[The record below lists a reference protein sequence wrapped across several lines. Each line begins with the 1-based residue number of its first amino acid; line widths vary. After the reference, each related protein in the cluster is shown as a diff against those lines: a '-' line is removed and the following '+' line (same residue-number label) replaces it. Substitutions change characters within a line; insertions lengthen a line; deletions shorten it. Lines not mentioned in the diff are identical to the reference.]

1 MISRFSSLAIA
12 ATLAAAPFAA
22 TAAQAAEVN
31 AGVLG
36 CHSDGATG
44 FIIGSSE
51 NLVCEFTPA
60 GDGPVELYA
69 ATLDTFGL
77 DVGVTGRT
85 VMTWAVVT
93 ADGYSYQPN
102 GLEGTYVGA
111 TADASAIVGGG
122 ANVLVGGA
130 QDSYSLQPVSIQ
142 AQEGINAAIGVS
154 KFTLTPAQPVV
165 TQPATVAVPAVPA
178 GPGEVRPK

>member
-1 MISRFSSLAIA
+1 MISRISSLAIA
-12 ATLAAAPFAA
+12 AALTAAPFAVSS
-22 TAAQAAEVN
+22 AQAEVN

-51 NLVCEFTPA
+51 KLVCEFTPA
-60 GDGPVELYA
+60 DNGPVELYA

-93 ADGYSYQPN
+93 ADGFAYQPN
-102 GLEGTYVGA
+102 GLAGTYVGA
-111 TADASAIVGGG
+111 TVDASAIVGGG
-122 ANVLVGGA
+122 ANVLVGGS
-130 QDSYSLQPVSIQ
+130 QDSYSLQPISIQ

-154 KFTLTPAQPVV
+154 KFTLTPAEPVV
-165 TQPATVAVPAVPA
+165 TAPATVAVPAVPA